1 MSVME
6 KIDGTFDCRKAW
18 ATTLEAVAAEDP
30 RIVAVV
36 NDSVGSSN
44 LGGFQAAYPD
54 RLINVGIA
62 EQNMVGVGAGL
73 ANGGRIPF
81 VSAASCF
88 LTARSLEQVKA
99 DVVYSNYNV
108 KLVGQSSGV
117 AYGELGATH
126 HSIEDFAWLRAL
138 KGLTILIP
146 ADPFET
152 EMAVR
157 WAAQH
162 DGPVYLRLSRMAVP
176 DLGPDA
182 NGQRDFVPGKA
193 RCMRNGDDVAIFA
206 AGTTVHIALEAA
218 EDLAKDGIE
227 ARVFSNHSLA
237 PIDQDAILAAAT
249 ETGAIVTA
257 EEALKTGG
265 LAGAIAE
272 ITAQNTPIPIET
284 IGFDKFQKTGS
295 AQTLFNNN
303 NITKSGIKNAS
314 INAFNRKIA

>member
-1 MSVME
+1 MTLE
-6 KIDGTFDCRKAW
+6 RQQGEFDCRKAW
-18 ATTLEAVAAEDP
+18 ATTLEALASDDP

-44 LGGFQAAYPD
+44 LGGFQNAHGD

-88 LTARSLEQVKA
+88 LSGRALEQIKA
-99 DVVYSNYNV
+99 DVAYSNYNV
-108 KLVGQSSGV
+108 KLVGQSSGI

-138 KGLTILIP
+138 DTLTIIAP
-146 ADPFET
+146 ADPWET

-162 DGPVYLRLSRMAVP
+162 DGPVYLRLSRMKVP

-182 NGQRDFVPGKA
+182 DGVREFLPGRARRMREGSDVTILALGTMVHLALKA
-193 RCMRNGDDVAIFA
+193 AEEMAQDGLSTQVYSVHTLSPLDEAAI
-206 AGTTVHIALEAA
+206 LEAA
-218 EDLAKDGIE
+218 
-227 ARVFSNHSLA
+227 S
-237 PIDQDAILAAAT
+237 
-249 ETGAIVTA
+249 ETGALVTC
-257 EEALKTGG
+257 EEALVRGG
-265 LAGAIAE
+265 LGGAVAE
-272 ITAQNTPIPIET
+272 LTAANHPVPIERV
-284 IGFDKFQKTGS
+284 GFQGFQKTGS
-295 AQTLFNNN
+295 VEWLFEQNEM
-303 NITKSGIKNAS
+303 TPSGIADAARRAIS
-314 INAFNRKIA
+314 RKAA